1 MKMKSSSEIARL
13 ISRAAKLMP
22 TAKQAEAGLARF
34 GKLASE
40 SAGEMNDFHTEKHNR
55 DVELTDLLT
64 HLLDRY
70 GDWMTP
76 LDRERIEELTKPA
89 E

>member
-1 MKMKSSSEIARL
+1 MTTSTDTIKNLQFHNRGL
-13 ISRAAKLMP
+13 
-22 TAKQAEAGLARF
+22 AEALR
-34 GKLASE
+34 L
-40 SAGEMNDFHTEKHNR
+40 KHNR

-64 HLLDRY
+64 HLLGRY

>member
-1 MKMKSSSEIARL
+1 MPRVTKESDKMEFIDMVAIHQMEQDKTIKNLQFHNRGL
-13 ISRAAKLMP
+13 
-22 TAKQAEAGLARF
+22 AEALR
-34 GKLASE
+34 
-40 SAGEMNDFHTEKHNR
+40 EKHNR

-70 GDWMTP
+70 GDLMTP

>member
-1 MKMKSSSEIARL
+1 M
-13 ISRAAKLMP
+13 
-22 TAKQAEAGLARF
+22 Q
-34 GKLASE
+34 
-40 SAGEMNDFHTEKHNR
+40 DFHTEKHNR

-70 GDWMTP
+70 GDLMTP

-89 E
+89 D

>member
-1 MKMKSSSEIARL
+1 MRVGKSRGDVGMS
-13 ISRAAKLMP
+13 
-22 TAKQAEAGLARF
+22 
-34 GKLASE
+34 
-40 SAGEMNDFHTEKHNR
+40 DWYTEKHNR